1 MTDWHDTRSAGGTRG
16 AGTVAEFPS
25 AAPAWHAETQTPE
38 SDPPNGVTP
47 QPGGSDGRVHL
58 PGSDCDDLGSGSLT
72 VRKLAQIL
80 DLVRDVPGCSAVYR
94 DAVRLLHDL
103 HQSCLRDERHYAE
116 LLDLLLR
123 HQSQVRGRDAEART
137 EFEVLRRHLRPP
149 IMAADA
155 AELKSRLES
164 LLDRQPAAEANGTSI
179 RPFTDADDIEI
190 AADSASE
197 SAAPR
202 WTGRDSRQ
210 PAAQEPDSDDF
221 QAMAAQRE
229 AKIDG
234 LQESLGREIRETLA
248 QNEEFGVML
257 DLVLSELQRA
267 REVGDAHKVRER
279 LLEQVKRLH
288 SGHFSLA
295 QKLDS
300 ADRYLSMLSLDS
312 RHLNEELHRVRE
324 LSLTDELTSLP
335 NRRAFMARVEEEV
348 ARVERYG
355 MPLSLAII
363 DLDSFKRVNDQYG
376 HAAGDE
382 VLRCYATQIFSV
394 FRNHDLVARY
404 GGEEFAVLLP
414 NTDHRGAAA
423 ALRKARESAA
433 RLRCRGAET
442 AFPVPSFSAGVATLQ
457 RGETPQ
463 RLIDRAD
470 EALYRAKRSG
480 RDRVEF
486 ADAAKS

>member
-1 MTDWHDTRSAGGTRG
+1 MTDWHDTRSAAGRHGGNTAVEMSSAVPSLHADPQFSRPVAGNAG
-16 AGTVAEFPS
+16 AKTGKDGDVRERYEPGPHHAL
-25 AAPAWHAETQTPE
+25 AA
-38 SDPPNGVTP
+38 S
-47 QPGGSDGRVHL
+47 
-58 PGSDCDDLGSGSLT
+58 SLA
-72 VRKLAQIL
+72 VRKLMQIL
-80 DLVRDVPGCSAVYR
+80 ELVRDIPGGTAVYR
-94 DAVRLLHDL
+94 EAVRVLDDL
-103 HQSCLRDERHYAE
+103 QRSCTRAEQYYSE

-123 HQSQVRGRDAEART
+123 DQSERCARGTDAHT
-137 EFEVLRRHLRPP
+137 EFELLRRQLRPP
-149 IMAADA
+149 MVPADTA
-155 AELKSRLES
+155 VLRTRLET
-164 LLDRQPAAEANGTSI
+164 LLHHQPAGQGPGSAAASFPGANGSHGNST
-179 RPFTDADDIEI
+179 
-190 AADSASE
+190 
-197 SAAPR
+197 
-202 WTGRDSRQ
+202 
-210 PAAQEPDSDDF
+210 AQHD
-221 QAMAAQRE
+221 

-234 LQESLGREIRETLA
+234 LQESLGREIRETLV
-248 QNEEFGVML
+248 QNEEFGVTL
-257 DLVLSELQRA
+257 DLVLSELQRV
-267 REVGDAHKVRER
+267 REIGDAELVRER

-288 SGHFSLA
+288 SGHFALA

-300 ADRYLSMLSLDS
+300 ADRYLSMLTLDS

-363 DLDSFKRVNDQYG
+363 DLDRFKRINDEHG

-414 NTDHRGAAA
+414 NTDQSGVAA
-423 ALRKARESAA
+423 ALRKARESVA
-433 RLRCRGAET
+433 RLRCRAEDT
-442 AFPVPSFSAGVATLQ
+442 AFPVPSFSAGVATFQ

-470 EALYRAKRSG
+470 EALYRAKRGG

-486 ADAAKS
+486 ADEAKT